1 MSEKIEI
8 KVFDSTGAEVGSREL
23 ATEIFGIRVKSGLIH
38 EVIRWQRARWRAGT
52 HSTKTRAETSGGGKK
67 PWKQKGMGKA
77 RSGSNTSPVWVGG
90 GVAHGPKPR
99 DYDFSL
105 NKKFKKKVLCG
116 VLSSRVKD
124 GKCVALK
131 EFGLTVPK
139 TKVAQEIFTKV
150 GILGKKTLLVVG
162 ENDLVGSK
170 SAKNLS
176 RVKALTSDGVNTYD
190 VVNAEYVVFTE
201 QGLQEFENRMN
212 NVKADL

>member
-8 KVFDSTGAEVGSREL
+8 KVFDSKGKEVGTRALDS
-23 ATEIFGIRVKSGLIH
+23 EIFGIRVKSGLIH

-52 HSTKTRAETSGGGKK
+52 HSTKTRAETRGGGKK

-116 VLSSRVKD
+116 ALSSRVKD
-124 GKCVALK
+124 GKCIAFK
-131 EFGLTVPK
+131 GFGLDTPK
-139 TKVAQEIFTKV
+139 TKEADLLFSNV
-150 GILGKKTLLVVG
+150 GISGKKTLVVFG
-162 ENDLVGSK
+162 EQDTVGSK
-170 SAKNLS
+170 SARNLS
-176 RVKALTSDGVNTYD
+176 RVKTLTASGVNTYD
-190 VVNAEYVVFTE
+190 VVNSEYVVFTE
-201 QGLQEFENRMN
+201 QGLVEFEQRMG
-212 NVKADL
+212 KAE